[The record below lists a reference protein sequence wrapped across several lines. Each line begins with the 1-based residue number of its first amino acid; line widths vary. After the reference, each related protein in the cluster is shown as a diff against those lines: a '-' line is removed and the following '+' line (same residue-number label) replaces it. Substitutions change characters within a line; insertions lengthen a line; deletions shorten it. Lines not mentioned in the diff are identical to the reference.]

1 MESRGRE
8 GRAEN
13 GRMLNLNSVRIDEI
27 QIGDRFRKDLGDISG
42 LAASIADIGLLHPV
56 VITPDKY
63 LIAGQRRIAACRSLG
78 WIEVPVNIVD
88 LAQVERGEYDE
99 NTCRK
104 DFTPS
109 EAVAIW
115 HAMEDNR
122 STLVHN
128 LCTTVDYKGT
138 GNNKRLAGLWLAF
151 LPGTDVKEAKAAF
164 KSRFGVEPVE
174 IHIAGPVLLLGP
186 VDSHRLPEGQGQ
198 IEP

>member
-1 MESRGRE
+1 
-8 GRAEN
+8 
-13 GRMLNLNSVRIDEI
+13 MLNLNSVRIDEI

-122 STLVHN
+122 STFPAESAGKVYRKCRAAAYVGISHDKLFKAGVVVKSGDEK
-128 LCTTVDYKGT
+128 LIAQMDET
-138 GNNKRLAGLWLAF
+138 GNVDRAYRTLLKQQEEGWYAF
-151 LPGTDVKEAKAAF
+151 
-164 KSRFGVEPVE
+164 
-174 IHIAGPVLLLGP
+174 
-186 VDSHRLPEGQGQ
+186 
-198 IEP
+198 